1 MASLVSIYIIPKN
14 AKDTDRG
21 DTINVYRS
29 DNNLKVKHYDHVNKK
44 RYELLLTN
52 TSLGHYV
59 GTLCK
64 MFVADTDPFE
74 QMQFNF
80 HGFPTFMAKKH
91 TLTRELRHTLEDVAD
106 IVHEGFLADVPVR
119 VECDDCGCETDEDSE
134 DSDDDEMPP
143 LVPADEPWERHY

>member
-1 MASLVSIYIIPKN
+1 MSLVSIYIIPKN
-14 AKDTDRG
+14 AKDTECG
-21 DTINVYRS
+21 DTIYVKRS
-29 DNNLKVKHYDHVNKK
+29 DNNLSVKHYDHVNKK
-44 RYELLLTN
+44 HYNLLLTN
-52 TSLGHYV
+52 TSLSHYV

-80 HGFPTFMAKKH
+80 NGFPTIMVKKH

-106 IVHEGFLADVPVR
+106 IVHDSFFADVPDR
-119 VECDDCGCETDEDSE
+119 DICQDCGCDVSE
-134 DSDDDEMPP
+134 SSSDDEMPP